1 MSKDFSVVARRGF
14 QSMAIGSYETLEDA
28 SDAIMSMMQQGGSL
42 GFHIG
47 YNVLYKDEPIF
58 WKECFA
64 ESPKEV
70 AEALVTFNK
79 LEDMSD
85 EERLDFVKTAMA
97 EGTIVA
103 NGLYLGMV
111 EEF

>member
-1 MSKDFSVVARRGF
+1 MSKDFSVIARRGF
-14 QSMAIGSYETLEDA
+14 QSMKVGEYETLEEA

-58 WKECFA
+58 WKESFA

-70 AEALVTFNK
+70 VDALVSFKK
-79 LEDMSD
+79 LEGMSE
-85 EERLDFVKTAMA
+85 EERLYFVKKAMA
-97 EGTIVA
+97 DGTIVA

-111 EEF
+111 EK